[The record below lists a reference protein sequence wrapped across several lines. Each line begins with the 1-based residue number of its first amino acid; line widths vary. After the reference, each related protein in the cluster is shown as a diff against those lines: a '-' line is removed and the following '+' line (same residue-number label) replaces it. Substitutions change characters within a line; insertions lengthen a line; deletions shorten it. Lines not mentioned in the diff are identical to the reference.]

1 MTGPLHTLL
10 HGCGIT
16 WIPSESRWLCGPEMA
31 AASGFVVDP
40 ELAFRTGGT
49 CLFTRGQPKQDTRSV
64 NFTYGAIGNA
74 MHVNSAGGVFL
85 VINLLTPRE
94 GSLPHALPPQAQE
107 GAVEQMDESRS
118 VGSEGPFRAVRFF
131 CWHLRAATGLVGA
144 RSAHRQLLLGARLH
158 YGPKIAP
165 RYLQLSPRWPKTA
178 PRWPAPR
185 RPKVASRCCKIAT
198 RCLKLAP
205 SRPQGSPRGP

>member
-1 MTGPLHTLL
+1 MWVIYAAGDPLLFGCTEIRFHSERPAVRVASHQSCNITRTSISSSAVAAPAMISLSAGRIQRTGHTALAISYYTCVYRYTNVYIYIYIYIFIHTL
-10 HGCGIT
+10 
-16 WIPSESRWLCGPEMA
+16 WAP
-31 AASGFVVDP
+31 
-40 ELAFRTGGT
+40 
-49 CLFTRGQPKQDTRSV
+49 
-64 NFTYGAIGNA
+64 
-74 MHVNSAGGVFL
+74 
-85 VINLLTPRE
+85 
-94 GSLPHALPPQAQE
+94 
-107 GAVEQMDESRS
+107 
-118 VGSEGPFRAVRFF
+118 
-131 CWHLRAATGLVGA
+131 GLVGA
-144 RSAHRQLLLGARLH
+144 RSAHRQLLLGTRLH